1 MDKKIDDIRT
11 HKCPVCG
18 KKFIPAPM
26 HAYKTSAKSN
36 KLLCTY
42 SCMLEYD
49 RRRDAQRKYKKQ
61 YEKGVKDK

>member
-1 MDKKIDDIRT
+1 MDEKIDDIRT

-18 KKFIPAPM
+18 KRFVAAPY
-26 HAYKTSAKSN
+26 HAYKTSPKSN

-49 RRRDAQRKYKKQ
+49 RRRTRKENIKNNMKK
-61 YEKGVKDK
+61 E